1 LSLSRNPRP
10 QIKAASLRRVTPDT
24 RFYIDYSWWDESHL
38 DLKTYLLARLSL
50 GSELGQEI
58 AADQIDLVD
67 SKTGE
72 VRRVD
77 AFQYLV
83 RSYFSRH
90 GNDMATQ
97 GSLVDAVFSVL
108 LANGNEPLTAT
119 EIAEQVH
126 RQPDLIVKTFGGP
139 TIFNGIRP
147 LFDDD

>member
-1 LSLSRNPRP
+1 MSKNPRP
-10 QIKAASLRRVTPDT
+10 MIKTANLRRVTPDT
-24 RFYIDYSWWDESHL
+24 KFYIDYSWWDDSHL
-38 DLKTYLLARLSL
+38 DLKTYLLTRLSL
-50 GSELGQEI
+50 GGEMGQEI
-58 AADQIDLVD
+58 AAEQVDLVD

-83 RSYFSRH
+83 RSYFNRH

-108 LANGNEPLTAT
+108 LANGNEPLTAA
-119 EIAEQVH
+119 EIAEQVN
-126 RQPDLIVKTFGGP
+126 RQTDLIIKTFGGP
-139 TIFNGIRP
+139 QIYHGIRP

>member
-1 LSLSRNPRP
+1 MSKNPRP
-10 QIKAASLRRVTPDT
+10 MIKTANLRRVTPDT
-24 RFYIDYSWWDESHL
+24 KFYIDYAWWDESHL

-50 GSELGQEI
+50 GNEPGQDL
-58 AADQIDLVD
+58 AADQVDLVD

-83 RSYFSRH
+83 RSYFNRH

-108 LANGNEPLTAT
+108 LANGNEPLTAA
-119 EIAEQVH
+119 EIAEQVQ
-126 RQPDLIVKTFGGP
+126 RQTDLIIKTFGGP
-139 TIFNGIRP
+139 QIYNGIRP

>member
-1 LSLSRNPRP
+1 MSKNPRP
-10 QIKAASLRRVTPDT
+10 TIKTANLRLVTADT

-50 GSELGQEI
+50 SSEPGQEL
-58 AADQIDLVD
+58 AADLVDLVD

-72 VRRVD
+72 VRQVD

-83 RSYFSRH
+83 RNYFSRH

-108 LANGNEPLTAT
+108 LANGNEPMTAT
-119 EIAEQVH
+119 EIADQVQ
-126 RQPDLIVKTFGGP
+126 RLPDLIVKTFGGP
-139 TIFNGIRP
+139 TVFNGIRP
-147 LFDDD
+147 LFEED